1 MDGQLLV
8 GWVVAG
14 AKGGADERGQLV
26 LLTMQVEAVLQGPWN
41 SMVLHSALG
50 AYGA

>member
-14 AKGGADERGQLV
+14 AKGGADERAQLV
-26 LLTMQVEAVLQGPWN
+26 LLTMQVEAVLQGPWTCTARW
-41 SMVLHSALG
+41 VPLG
-50 AYGA
+50 A